1 MATTIPTFLEV
12 VCSPLANVPY
22 SFVSFNG
29 VEYVSR
35 LFEYELVIRS
45 GRYDLDPSSLVEKD
59 IMVRLAQQALPSPS
73 RQWRTIVGIVS
84 SCELA
89 TASDGMLEMRLRI
102 VPALARLAY
111 RRNSRIF
118 ENATVQEIVEKIL
131 TRAGFSSGSDFQF
144 HLSGS
149 YRSRAYCVQYNET
162 DLDFISRL
170 LEDEG
175 IFYYFEHT
183 DQHCVLHLCDAVQNC
198 KYYPTLQTMHF
209 QVARN
214 QDSRRLV
221 WQLPVLE
228 QECYHLA
235 WSERH
240 LPASAAVGNYNHET
254 ATPLENTAP
263 LTKGVHIGQAAYYE
277 APVNVETRQVA
288 ERTANIRAEEWEAQ
302 ASTVH
307 GESFVRPLT
316 AGYLVDIDQHD
327 TPAFNRT
334 YFLTEVHHHCTQFEY
349 WNAFTAIPSTQPYRP
364 LRRTP
369 KPQIHGYLIGR
380 VVGPPGS
387 SQEEIHTNEH
397 GWVKVMFP
405 WAHQGNKDDTH
416 SIFVPVAQLWA
427 GSGYGTMFIPRVGME
442 AVVAFLDGDPDR
454 PVVIGTVFNPA
465 EPIPYKQPAK
475 KDVST
480 ILTRSTPN
488 GSAGNELRFT
498 DTKDSEEVYLHA
510 QKDWNTLVENDRTTT
525 INHDETLTV
534 KNKRTETIENDNSE
548 TYKAN
553 MTVEVQKD
561 YTLTIHGNLKISV
574 MGDIVIETN
583 KSLKVNAVQN
593 ASVESLQNL
602 QLRGATGVGVESNAA
617 MDLKGININV
627 NAQAALKQ
635 SGMAQA
641 ELSSAGQTAVRGSI
655 VMIN

>member
-1 MATTIPTFLEV
+1 MPNTIPAFIQIR
-12 VCSPLANVPY
+12 CAPLANVPY
-22 SFVSFNG
+22 AFVSFDG
-29 VEYVSR
+29 TEYVSR
-35 LFEYELVIRS
+35 LFEYVLVLRCGS
-45 GRYDLDPSSLVEKD
+45 YDLDPADIVGKD
-59 IMVRLAQQALPSPS
+59 ILVRLSQEALPAQS
-73 RQWRTIVGIVS
+73 RHWRNISGVVS

-89 TASDGMLEMRLRI
+89 TTSEGTVELRLEI
-102 VPALARLAY
+102 VPPVARLAY

-118 ENATVQEIVEKIL
+118 ENATVAAIVEKVL

-149 YRSRAYCVQYNET
+149 YRTRQYCVQYNES

-183 DQHCVLHLCDAVQNC
+183 EQKCILHLCDAVQNC
-198 KYYPTLQTMHF
+198 THLPTLQTMHF
-209 QVARN
+209 QIAHH
-214 QDSRRLV
+214 QDSHRLV

-228 QECYHLA
+228 QECYQLR
-235 WSERH
+235 WTEQH
-240 LPASAAVGNYNHET
+240 LPAAAAVGNYNHET
-254 ATPLENTAP
+254 AQPISSNAP
-263 LTKGVHIGQAAYYE
+263 LTKGVHIEDATIYE
-277 APVNVETRQVA
+277 APTNVETRQIA
-288 ERTANIRAEEWEAQ
+288 DRIANIYAEGWEAK
-302 ASTVH
+302 AITVR

-316 AGYLVDIDQHD
+316 AGYLVDLDQHD
-327 TPAFNRT
+327 TSAFNCT
-334 YFLTEVHHHCTQFEY
+334 YFLCEVRHHCTQYEY
-349 WNAFTAIPSTQPYRP
+349 WNAFSAIPSTQPYRP
-364 LRRTP
+364 QRNTP
-369 KPQIHGYLIGR
+369 KPRIHGYLIGR

-387 SQEEIHTNEH
+387 TKEEIHTNEH
-397 GWVKVMFP
+397 GWVKVMFS
-405 WAHQGNKDDTH
+405 WANEGNKDDTH
-416 SIFVPVAQLWA
+416 SVFVPVAQLWA
-427 GSGYGTMFIPRVGME
+427 GNGYGTMFIPRVGME

-465 EPIPYKQPAK
+465 EPIPYQQPAK

-525 INHDETLTV
+525 IKHDDTVTV

-553 MTVEVQKD
+553 MTVEVAKD
-561 YTLTIHGNLKISV
+561 YTLTIRGNLKISV
-574 MGDIVIETN
+574 MGDITIETN
-583 KSLKVNAVQN
+583 KNLTVKALKN
-593 ASVESLQNL
+593 ASVEATQNL
-602 QLRGATGVGVESNAA
+602 QLKGTTGLSAETQAA
-617 MDLKGININV
+617 MDLKGLNINV

-635 SGMAQA
+635 SGTAQA